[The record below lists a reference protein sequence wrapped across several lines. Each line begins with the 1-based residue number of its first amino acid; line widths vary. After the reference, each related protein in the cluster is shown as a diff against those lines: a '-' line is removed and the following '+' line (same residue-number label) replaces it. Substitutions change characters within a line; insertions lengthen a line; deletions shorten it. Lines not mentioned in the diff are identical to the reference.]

1 MIRVLCLFPHFY
13 WTRKMS
19 PVRRHSIRAIAR
31 RDDVK
36 LVLSGPGWPDY
47 DVSQPVR
54 DNLRRLMP
62 DAEVVLWYKPLGTDE
77 VPALIRPRELGV
89 PACLRFNEA
98 WWPWRR
104 AMKEV
109 IASGTELVICHHAN
123 DVRRFRPFR
132 GWRPLVRHIPHCV
145 ERSIF
150 APAAQ
155 PQPQRPIPVVLTGNV
170 HKRTYPLRY
179 RLERLIRSGQVPGEV
194 RPHPSY
200 EMGTEAEAAAQVQAY
215 ADHLGR
221 AKIAVVD
228 SSRYRYPLSKYTE
241 AALAGALVL
250 GDMPELPPP
259 GFAEFV
265 VPIDRRASDRTI
277 METISGWLDN
287 EPLRIRRAE
296 RGRRIVLARYTQEHY
311 AAAWVGAVCELLG
324 RPQPLPAPGD
334 SRRVA

>member
-1 MIRVLCLFPHFY
+1 MTSPSLQHSRTIDEPLTPEQEERLAAVLDQLGERNGGGGFDAVQAAEREHPDLASHIRELWAAVCLTDAVAEQSAIFERQASGDETLPISQATVAVTDILSGESSGSFVPGVSSLPATLGDY
-13 WTRKMS
+13 ELLEEIGRGGMGVVYKATQKSLGRTVAIKMLL
-19 PVRRHSIRAIAR
+19 R
-31 RDDVK
+31 RDLASAAD
-36 LVLSGPGWPDY
+36 
-47 DVSQPVR
+47 
-54 DNLRRLMP
+54 
-62 DAEVVLWYKPLGTDE
+62 
-77 VPALIRPRELGV
+77 I
-89 PACLRFNEA
+89 LRF
-98 WWPWRR
+98 
-104 AMKEV
+104 
-109 IASGTELVICHHAN
+109 
-123 DVRRFRPFR
+123 
-132 GWRPLVRHIPHCV
+132 
-145 ERSIF
+145 RS
-150 APAAQ
+150 
-155 PQPQRPIPVVLTGNV
+155 
-170 HKRTYPLRY
+170 
-179 RLERLIRSGQVPGEV
+179 
-194 RPHPSY
+194 
-200 EMGTEAEAAAQVQAY
+200 EAEAAAQVQAY